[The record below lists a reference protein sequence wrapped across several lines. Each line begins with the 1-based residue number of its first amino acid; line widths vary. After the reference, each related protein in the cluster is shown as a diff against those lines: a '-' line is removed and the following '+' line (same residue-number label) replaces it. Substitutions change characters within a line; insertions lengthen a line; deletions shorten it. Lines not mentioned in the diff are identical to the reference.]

1 MLRLCLFSAAV
12 ILGSVSPI
20 SALDVISANDRH
32 IPQVIFGGEWS
43 TTLLFGNLNDV
54 PVQVPLTFYDGAGG
68 VVIAVPITG
77 VGLVNDHV
85 ITVPAHGTARVEIA
99 DPAAGAAT
107 LGWAYADIPC
117 NSASATCGNVFGQ
130 VILRNRNPT
139 RPDFE
144 STYRFTETDRRRVMF
159 LDQRDFF
166 QTVGVIILP
175 KRFPTETAA
184 QTITMRIFNEQGQ
197 QILLEQWQMA
207 PGTSRLI
214 NYVTEYPQTVGVRGY
229 IEVEGT
235 LINILFTGIRIN
247 PSNAFTPM
255 QSYAPQG
262 S

>member
-1 MLRLCLFSAAV
+1 MLRNIFLVALVLTCAAPV
-12 ILGSVSPI
+12 
-20 SALDVISANDRH
+20 SALDTISASDRYV
-32 IPQVIFGGEWS
+32 PELIFGGEWT
-43 TTLLFGNLNDV
+43 TTLMFGNLNDL
-54 PVQVPLTFYDGAGG
+54 PVQVPLTFYNGAGG
-68 VVIAVPITG
+68 AVIAAPIVG
-77 VGLVNDHV
+77 VGLRDDYVV
-85 ITVPAHGTARVEIA
+85 TVPAHGFARVEIA
-99 DPAAGAAT
+99 DPDATSAT

-117 NSASATCGNVFGQ
+117 NSASATCGDVFGQ
-130 VILRNRNPT
+130 VVLRNRNPT

-144 STYRFTETDRRRVMF
+144 STYRFNETDRRRVMF

-175 KRFPTETAA
+175 KRFPTETAP
-184 QTITMRIFNEQGQ
+184 QTIHMRIYDEQGTP
-197 QILLEQWQMA
+197 ILTEDMQMG

-214 NYVTEYPQTVGVRGY
+214 NFATDYPQTIGVRGY
-229 IEVEGT
+229 IEVEGE